1 MIKTLIFRNEGNI
14 NLKMNQEMTPIT
26 FRMTRDA
33 SRDHAAA
40 EDYSQETVPQES
52 LIVGAKL
59 SISTAQYSSLCSFC
73 RTHSSLSMSSQT
85 LVFPTLESTSQ
96 ID

>member
-1 MIKTLIFRNEGNI
+1 
-14 NLKMNQEMTPIT
+14 MNQEMTPIT

-40 EDYSQETVPQES
+40 EDYNSPETVPQES

-85 LVFPTLESTSQ
+85 LDFPTLESTSQ